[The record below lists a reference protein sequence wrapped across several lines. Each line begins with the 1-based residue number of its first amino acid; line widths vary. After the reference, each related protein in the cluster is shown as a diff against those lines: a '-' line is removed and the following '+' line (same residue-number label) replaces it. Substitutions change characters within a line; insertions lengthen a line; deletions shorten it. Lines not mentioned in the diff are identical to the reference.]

1 MYRGYSGLKYRS
13 TGIAN
18 LLFGPSPLQQVGRE
32 KKKALIPFELAIQGF
47 KMLGTRTLFI
57 DLGSITATW
66 RALLA
71 LLLCNL
77 FGCANTPEDGA
88 TVQPLS
94 SEECE
99 TFSSLLIDPE
109 FQTWRDAES
118 AWRYEQHTGAQSF
131 KVSQQNGELS
141 LSRIGTEP
149 WMLYI
154 QKVTDSRLSGR
165 IVRYSAEVKGDVALE
180 TTHGFP
186 SKAGLF
192 LRIGPR
198 PDAVMADHEPNV
210 GEWGWQRITVE
221 RAVPE
226 IFDYI
231 EVGFIYQAG
240 EGTLMVRAPRISLA
254 ECSD

>member
-1 MYRGYSGLKYRS
+1 MMLRKMISNNTVLIEPSSLKVIRRILMGL
-13 TGIAN
+13 ICIN
-18 LLFGPSPLQQVGRE
+18 LL
-32 KKKALIPFELAIQGF
+32 
-47 KMLGTRTLFI
+47 
-57 DLGSITATW
+57 
-66 RALLA
+66 
-71 LLLCNL
+71 
-77 FGCANTPEDGA
+77 GCASVPEDGA

-180 TTHGFP
+180 TTHGFA

-192 LRIGPR
+192 LRVGPR

-210 GEWGWQRITVE
+210 GEWDWQRITVE
-221 RAVPE
+221 RAIPE

-231 EVGFIYQAG
+231 EVGLIYQAG
-240 EGTLMVRAPRISLA
+240 EGTLRVRAPQISLA

>member
-1 MYRGYSGLKYRS
+1 
-13 TGIAN
+13 
-18 LLFGPSPLQQVGRE
+18 
-32 KKKALIPFELAIQGF
+32 
-47 KMLGTRTLFI
+47 MLGTNTVLVELSSLIAIRRTLMGLIFVNV
-57 DLGSITATW
+57 L
-66 RALLA
+66 
-71 LLLCNL
+71 
-77 FGCANTPEDGA
+77 GCANVSEEGA
-88 TVQPLS
+88 TLEPLS

-109 FQTWRDAES
+109 FQTWRDTGS
-118 AWRYEQHTGAQSF
+118 AWRYKQHTGAQSF
-131 KVSQQNGELS
+131 DVTLDEAELAIT
-141 LSRIGTEP
+141 RIGTEP
-149 WMLYI
+149 WAIYT

-165 IVRYSAEVKGDVALE
+165 IVRYSAEIKGDVALE

-192 LRIGPR
+192 LRVGPR

-240 EGTLMVRAPRISLA
+240 EGTLMARAPRISLA

>member
-1 MYRGYSGLKYRS
+1 M
-13 TGIAN
+13 
-18 LLFGPSPLQQVGRE
+18 
-32 KKKALIPFELAIQGF
+32 ALDGSELAV
-47 KMLGTRTLFI
+47 T
-57 DLGSITATW
+57 
-66 RALLA
+66 
-71 LLLCNL
+71 
-77 FGCANTPEDGA
+77 
-88 TVQPLS
+88 
-94 SEECE
+94 
-99 TFSSLLIDPE
+99 
-109 FQTWRDAES
+109 
-118 AWRYEQHTGAQSF
+118 
-131 KVSQQNGELS
+131 
-141 LSRIGTEP
+141 RIGTEP
-149 WMLYI
+149 WAIYT

-165 IVRYSAEVKGDVALE
+165 VVRYSAEVKGDVAFE

-210 GEWGWQRITVE
+210 GQWDWQRITVE

-240 EGTLMVRAPRISLA
+240 DGTLMARAPQISLA

>member
-1 MYRGYSGLKYRS
+1 
-13 TGIAN
+13 
-18 LLFGPSPLQQVGRE
+18 
-32 KKKALIPFELAIQGF
+32 
-47 KMLGTRTLFI
+47 MLGTNTVLVELSSLIAIRRTLMGLIFVNV
-57 DLGSITATW
+57 L
-66 RALLA
+66 
-71 LLLCNL
+71 
-77 FGCANTPEDGA
+77 GCANVSEEGA
-88 TVQPLS
+88 TLEPLS

-109 FQTWRDAES
+109 FQTWRDTGS
-118 AWRYEQHTGAQSF
+118 AWRYKQHTGAQSF
-131 KVSQQNGELS
+131 DVTLDEAELAIT
-141 LSRIGTEP
+141 RIGTEP
-149 WMLYI
+149 WAIYT

-165 IVRYSAEVKGDVALE
+165 IVRYSAEIKGDVALE

-192 LRIGPR
+192 LRVGPR

-210 GEWGWQRITVE
+210 GEWGWQRVTVE

-231 EVGFIYQAG
+231 EVGFIHQAG
-240 EGTLMVRAPRISLA
+240 EGTLRVRAPQISLA

>member
-1 MYRGYSGLKYRS
+1 
-13 TGIAN
+13 
-18 LLFGPSPLQQVGRE
+18 
-32 KKKALIPFELAIQGF
+32 
-47 KMLGTRTLFI
+47 MLGTNTVLVEPSSLIAIRRTLMGLIFVN
-57 DLGSITATW
+57 
-66 RALLA
+66 LL
-71 LLLCNL
+71 
-77 FGCANTPEDGA
+77 GCANVSEDGA
-88 TVQPLS
+88 VLEPLS

-109 FQTWRDAES
+109 FQTWRDTGS
-118 AWRYEQHTGAQSF
+118 AWRYKQHSGAQSF
-131 KVSQQNGELS
+131 DVTLDGAELAVT
-141 LSRIGTEP
+141 RIGTEP
-149 WMLYI
+149 WAIYT

-165 IVRYSAEVKGDVALE
+165 IVRYSAEVKGDVAFE

-192 LRIGPR
+192 LRVGPR

-210 GEWGWQRITVE
+210 GEWDWQRITVE

-240 EGTLMVRAPRISLA
+240 EGTLMARAPRISLA

>member
-1 MYRGYSGLKYRS
+1 
-13 TGIAN
+13 
-18 LLFGPSPLQQVGRE
+18 
-32 KKKALIPFELAIQGF
+32 
-47 KMLGTRTLFI
+47 MLGTRTLFI
-57 DLGSITATW
+57 DLGSFTATC

-71 LLLCNL
+71 PLLCSL
-77 FGCANTPEDGA
+77 LGCANAPEEA
-88 TVQPLS
+88 SIMEPLAD
-94 SEECE
+94 EDCE
-99 TFSSLLIDPE
+99 AFASLLIDPE
-109 FQTWRDAES
+109 FQTWRGTDS
-118 AWRYEQHTGAQSF
+118 PWRYKQHTGAQSF
-131 KVSQQNGELS
+131 DVALDGSELAVT
-141 LSRIGTEP
+141 RIGTEP
-149 WMLYI
+149 WAIYT

-165 IVRYSAEVKGDVALE
+165 VVRYSAEVKGDVAFE

-210 GEWGWQRITVE
+210 GQWDWQRITVE

-240 EGTLMVRAPRISLA
+240 DGTLMARAPQISLA

>member
-1 MYRGYSGLKYRS
+1 MFSTNTVLVEPSSLIAIRRTLLGLIS
-13 TGIAN
+13 IN
-18 LLFGPSPLQQVGRE
+18 LL
-32 KKKALIPFELAIQGF
+32 
-47 KMLGTRTLFI
+47 
-57 DLGSITATW
+57 
-66 RALLA
+66 
-71 LLLCNL
+71 
-77 FGCANTPEDGA
+77 GCANVPEDGA
-88 TVQPLS
+88 TAERLS

-99 TFSSLLIDPE
+99 TFASLLIDPE
-109 FQTWRDAES
+109 FQTWRDTDS
-118 AWRYEQHTGAQSF
+118 AWRYVQHTGAQSF
-131 KVSQQNGELS
+131 DVALDGSELAVT
-141 LSRIGTEP
+141 RIGTEP
-149 WMLYI
+149 WAIYT

-165 IVRYSAEVKGDVALE
+165 VVRYSAEVKGDVAFE

-210 GEWGWQRITVE
+210 GQWDWQRITVE

-226 IFDYI
+226 LFDYI

-240 EGTLMVRAPRISLA
+240 EGTLMARAPQISLA

>member
-1 MYRGYSGLKYRS
+1 MFSTNTVLVEPSSLIAIRRTLLGLIS
-13 TGIAN
+13 IN
-18 LLFGPSPLQQVGRE
+18 LL
-32 KKKALIPFELAIQGF
+32 
-47 KMLGTRTLFI
+47 
-57 DLGSITATW
+57 
-66 RALLA
+66 
-71 LLLCNL
+71 
-77 FGCANTPEDGA
+77 GCANVPEDGA
-88 TVQPLS
+88 TAERLS
-94 SEECE
+94 SEECK
-99 TFSSLLIDPE
+99 TFASLLIDPE
-109 FQTWRDAES
+109 FQTWSDTDS
-118 AWRYEQHTGAQSF
+118 VWRYVQHTGAQSF
-131 KVSQQNGELS
+131 DVALDGSELAVT
-141 LSRIGTEP
+141 RIGTEP
-149 WMLYI
+149 WAIYT

-165 IVRYSAEVKGDVALE
+165 VVRYSAEVKGDVAFE

-210 GEWGWQRITVE
+210 GQWDWQRITVE

-240 EGTLMVRAPRISLA
+240 DGTLMARAPQISLA